1 MAGGVRPPRRRGRPG
16 RRFAQPELL
25 VDFRHRPDGEGEEVA
40 EFKPQLRALPDTVT
54 VDAGGKR
61 FILHF
66 FLEAGGLHTF
76 HARGAHER
84 RRDHKPGHGFPAAQ
98 GVVEGGGGS
107 HAGHLAVVGADGV
120 QGFFGQAVA
129 DAFGSDEAVF
139 GGVLMGEGIVEIVQ
153 QPGQAPDFL
162 VLAQM
167 PGKGAHDRFRGQ
179 RVLDEMFFGAEF
191 VQKGQ
196 SLFAVEHDASVGW

>member
-1 MAGGVRPPRRRGRPG
+1 M
-16 RRFAQPELL
+16 
-25 VDFRHRPDGEGEEVA
+25 
-40 EFKPQLRALPDTVT
+40 
-54 VDAGGKR
+54 
-61 FILHF
+61 
-66 FLEAGGLHTF
+66 
-76 HARGAHER
+76 
-84 RRDHKPGHGFPAAQ
+84 
-98 GVVEGGGGS
+98 
-107 HAGHLAVVGADGV
+107 GADGV

>member
-1 MAGGVRPPRRRGRPG
+1 MSDLFKNSYIAPEKDLVSLSVCNVGYQKCEPLYTWGPG
-16 RRFAQPELL
+16 IRNHYLIHYVITGKGYFKVHGKTYELKSGDCFL
-25 VDFRHRPDGEGEEVA
+25 VYPNQE
-40 EFKPQLRALPDTVT
+40 
-54 VDAGGKR
+54 
-61 FILHF
+61 ILYY
-66 FLEAGGLHTF
+66 A
-76 HARGAHER
+76 
-84 RRDHKPGHGFPAAQ
+84 DQKDPWVYCWIGFS
-98 GVVEGGGGS
+98 GS
-107 HAGHLAVVGADGV
+107 V

-129 DAFGSDEAVF
+129 DAFGSDEAVL

-153 QPGQAPDFL
+153 QPSQAPDFL

>member
-1 MAGGVRPPRRRGRPG
+1 MACRASSG
-16 RRFAQPELL
+16 RRAASGF
-25 VDFRHRPDGEGEEVA
+25 D
-40 EFKPQLRALPDTVT
+40 
-54 VDAGGKR
+54 
-61 FILHF
+61 
-66 FLEAGGLHTF
+66 
-76 HARGAHER
+76 ER
-84 RRDHKPGHGFPAAQ
+84 RR
-98 GVVEGGGGS
+98 V
-107 HAGHLAVVGADGV
+107 DGV
-120 QGFFGQAVA
+120 QLGLV
-129 DAFGSDEAVF
+129 V
-139 GGVLMGEGIVEIVQ
+139 VLFPVEIVQ